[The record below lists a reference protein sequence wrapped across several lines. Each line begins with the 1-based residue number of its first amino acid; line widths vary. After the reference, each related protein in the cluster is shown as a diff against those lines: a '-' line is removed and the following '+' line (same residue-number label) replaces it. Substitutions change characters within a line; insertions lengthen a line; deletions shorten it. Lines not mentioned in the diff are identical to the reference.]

1 MLGIDNHPIGSSS
14 DLVVALRQ
22 YKPNQ
27 SVGITYER
35 DGGDQVA
42 LAILAEKLR
51 AVIWPRSQ
59 ARCSGERVWRR
70 RMAQTVRAEAA
81 AR

>member
-1 MLGIDNHPIGSSS
+1 MIVNAWAPLAVLSASAPKLNADGDIVLGVDNHPIGSSS

-27 SVGITYER
+27 SVGITYQR

-42 LAILAEKLR
+42 LAILAEKLS
-51 AVIWPRSQ
+51 AP
-59 ARCSGERVWRR
+59 
-70 RMAQTVRAEAA
+70 
-81 AR
+81 